1 MKKRILGI
9 LLTLCMVFCLAPTGV
24 FAEGETTKIVAAKQ
38 ELVNALADDT
48 QLRSV
53 AVQSI
58 GPNEAEVELDL
69 YEKISAQVSVIK
81 LISDIEL
88 GRSLP
93 IDYEVTID
101 LNGHVLKMADDA
113 DGSVI
118 MVGDKGHLTLIDS
131 NPAAE
136 HKFKVNGT
144 ALWALD
150 ETDGTETVLGG
161 VITGGNADYGGGV
174 YIGTGRPV
182 HHERR
187 QYRGL

>member
-1 MKKRILGI
+1 MHGTLFNV
-9 LLTLCMVFCLAPTGV
+9 LALTT
-24 FAEGETTKIVAAKQ
+24 
-38 ELVNALADDT
+38 ALDHF
-48 QLRSV
+48 LS
-53 AVQSI
+53 S
-58 GPNEAEVELDL
+58 
-69 YEKISAQVSVIK
+69 YFS
-81 LISDIEL
+81 
-88 GRSLP
+88 
-93 IDYEVTID
+93 
-101 LNGHVLKMADDA
+101 
-113 DGSVI
+113 
-118 MVGDKGHLTLIDS
+118 LIDS